1 MMLKKKILHIF
12 PSKNLKYTG
21 VYKYNLYLNKI
32 LKKKFKTIILNEFC
46 EAILIKQLFRI
57 FFFPII
63 VIYFIIKEDINTII
77 LPEENTLSI
86 SIIKKILKINI
97 IVAIHDFRNLSDIKS
112 KILSEQIKIKYL
124 NFNYQFINF
133 VNTIIV
139 PSNETKKKLNK
150 IYKRIEI
157 IPNFFEIS
165 KIFIKKK
172 KLFKYYEINEKKK
185 IILNIGS
192 NQTNKNLETLKKF
205 IHKNKKLFLI
215 QIGSQ
220 KYERTDK
227 ILYLKNISQIK
238 LNSFLNYSDLYISTS
253 YFEGFGRPSVE
264 ARLYKTPVLC
274 INNKINK
281 EVLANS
287 SYYFKNVKDL
297 NKMINIALKNKKD
310 NKHVY
315 RFLLN
320 KKNILTHQLV
330 LDKIV

>member
-1 MMLKKKILHIF
+1 MLTKKILHIF

-46 EAILIKQLFRI
+46 ETILIKQLFRI
-57 FFFPII
+57 FFFPIV

-86 SIIKKILKINI
+86 CVIKKILKINI
-97 IVAIHDFRNLSDIKS
+97 IVVVHDFRNLSDIKS

-124 NFNYQFINF
+124 NFNYQFINL

-139 PSNETKKKLNK
+139 PSNETKKKLKK

-165 KIFIKKK
+165 KKFIKKK

-185 IILNIGS
+185 ILLNIGP
-192 NQTNKNLETLKKF
+192 NQSNKNLEKLKKF

-238 LNSFLNYSDLYISTS
+238 LNSFLNYSDLYISAS

-274 INNKINK
+274 IDNKINK

-287 SYYFKNVKDL
+287 SYYFKNFKDL

-310 NKHVY
+310 NKHVNK
-315 RFLLN
+315 FLLN